1 MKKLYVGNLSYSTT
15 DSGLSAAFDKFGSL
29 ASAKVITD
37 KFSGQS
43 RGFGFVE
50 IEDDEEATR
59 AISEMDGISVDG
71 KVIKVNEAR
80 PQERS
85 GGGSGRSGGWGGG
98 GNSRSSYGNSR
109 GGGRQRSNYS
119 GGY

>member
-15 DSGLSAAFDKFGSL
+15 DSGLSAAFDKYESL

-50 IEDDEEATR
+50 IEDDDEASR
-59 AISEMDGISVDG
+59 AISEMDGSSVDG
-71 KVIKVNEAR
+71 KFLKVNEAR
-80 PQERS
+80 PMERS
-85 GGGSGRSGGWGGG
+85 SGGSGRSGGWGN
-98 GNSRSSYGNSR
+98 NSRSSYGNR
-109 GGGRQRSNYS
+109 GGRPRSDY
-119 GGY
+119 

>member
-15 DSGLSAAFDKFGSL
+15 DSGLSTAFERYGSVI
-29 ASAKVITD
+29 STKVITD

-50 IEDDEEATR
+50 IEDDDEANK
-59 AISEMDGISVDG
+59 AISEMDGESVDG

-85 GGGSGRSGGWGGG
+85 GGRSGRSGGWGG

-109 GGGRQRSNYS
+109 GGGRQRSNHS
-119 GGY
+119 GNY